1 MREAG
6 YVTMLDP
13 LQQKLGQRMGG
24 LLYFP
29 ALMGEMFW
37 SAAILSAL
45 GSTLSVILDIGNTTS
60 ILVSAAIAVTYT
72 LMGGLYSV

>member
-13 LQQKLGQRMGG
+13 LQQAFGRRMGG
-24 LLYFP
+24 MLYFP
-29 ALMGEMFW
+29 ALMGETFW

-45 GSTLSVILDIGNTTS
+45 GESLWSRSASTFSCLDTIQ
-60 ILVSAAIAVTYT
+60 V
-72 LMGGLYSV
+72 